1 MKRRF
6 SFVFRQLKRKIVVGI
21 AGDSNPQRQAIVS
34 LCLLALTELALLTL
48 TFCTNFLSA
57 YIHNTLEVFHDFRL
71 RALSNAQSI
80 VSFERA
86 TGLFFEQPLQRW
98 HDAGFGG
105 WRFWNTYYAGV
116 HPVVT
121 VLFLVFILVRMF
133 AWKLTRVNWKRMN
146 EGAAPLSS
154 SSPSL
159 SPIAAPADYIPL
171 AASDSPYYAPEGAS
185 AVAGRSSF
193 GELTPAQQYRFLRA
207 VWVLS
212 AWLAFFGFLFVPT
225 MPPRL
230 LPVCDFLNAL
240 GANVGACL
248 TTEYSFIDTIGAH
261 GSLLWDWNDE
271 SVKTL
276 NNPYAAFPSQHTIF
290 AAWCAIAW
298 IKLIGPA
305 SPSLRPTS
313 SRFWLRGLLR
323 WVIVLYP
330 MVTIYCIIIT
340 ANHYVS
346 DALGGLVVLAISYGA
361 VHLYYAF
368 RSHHFF
374 FSKRVLS
381 PSLLPY

>member
-1 MKRRF
+1 LFDVPSLDMKRRL

-21 AGDSNPQRQAIVS
+21 AGDASPQRQAVVS
-34 LCLLALTELALLTL
+34 LCLLAVTELALLTL

-57 YIHNTLEVFHDFRL
+57 YIHNTLEVFHNFRL
-71 RALSNAQSI
+71 RALANAQGI
-80 VSFERA
+80 VAFERM

-98 HDAGFGG
+98 HDSNFGG
-105 WRFWNTYYAGV
+105 WQFWNTYYAGV

-133 AWKLTRVNWKRMN
+133 AWKLTRVNWKRVN
-146 EGAAPLSS
+146 EDTAPLS
-154 SSPSL
+154 P
-159 SPIAAPADYIPL
+159 AAGPADYVPL
-171 AASDSPYYAPEGAS
+171 AASDSPYYAAEGAS
-185 AVAGRSSF
+185 AVASRGSF
-193 GELTPAQQYRFLRA
+193 DELTPAQQYRFLRSI
-207 VWVLS
+207 WVLS

-230 LPVCDFLNAL
+230 LPVCDFFNSL

-248 TTEYSFIDTIGAH
+248 TTEYSFIDTIGEH
-261 GSLLWDWNDE
+261 GSLLWNWDDE

-305 SPSLRPTS
+305 SPALRTGSLR
-313 SRFWLRGLLR
+313 FWMRGLLR
-323 WVIVLYP
+323 WCIVVYP
-330 MVTIYCIIIT
+330 MVTVYCIVIT
-340 ANHYVS
+340 ANHYIS

-361 VHLYYAF
+361 VHLYYTL
-368 RSHHFF
+368 RSRHFSF
-374 FSKRVLS
+374 NKRMLS
-381 PSLLPY
+381 P

>member
-6 SFVFRQLKRKIVVGI
+6 SFVFRQLKRKLVVGI
-21 AGDSNPQRQAIVS
+21 AGDANPQRQAIVS

-57 YIHNTLEVFHDFRL
+57 YIHNTLEVFHNFRL
-71 RALSNAQSI
+71 RSLGNALGI
-80 VSFERA
+80 VAFERK
-86 TGLFFEQPLQRW
+86 TGLFFEQPLQQW
-98 HDAGFGG
+98 HNRALGG
-105 WRFWNTYYAGV
+105 WSFWNTYYAGV

-133 AWKLTRVNWKRMN
+133 AWKLTRVNWKRVN
-146 EGAAPLSS
+146 EGAQHM
-154 SSPSL
+154 SPSPVSDY
-159 SPIAAPADYIPL
+159 SPLPAA
-171 AASDSPYYAPEGAS
+171 DSAYYAPEGAS
-185 AVAGRSSF
+185 AVVPRSSF

-212 AWLAFFGFLFVPT
+212 AWLAFFGFIFVPT

-240 GANVGACL
+240 GSNVGACL
-248 TTEYSFIDTIGAH
+248 TSEFSFIDTIGEH

-298 IKLIGPA
+298 IQLIGPSA
-305 SPSLRPTS
+305 GSPHY
-313 SRFWLRGLLR
+313 WLRSIVR
-323 WVIVLYP
+323 WVIVVYP
-330 MVTIYCIIIT
+330 MVTIYCIVIT

-346 DALGGLVVLAISYGA
+346 DALGGLVVLAFSYAA
-361 VHLYYAF
+361 VHLYYSL
-368 RSHHFF
+368 RSRHFS
-374 FSKRVLS
+374 FSKRMLS